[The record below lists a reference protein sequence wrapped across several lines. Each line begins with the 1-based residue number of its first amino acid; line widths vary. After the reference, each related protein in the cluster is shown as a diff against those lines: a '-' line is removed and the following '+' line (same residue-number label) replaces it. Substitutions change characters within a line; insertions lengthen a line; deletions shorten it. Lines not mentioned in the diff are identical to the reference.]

1 MLTEDA
7 KVLYPLF
14 YNTQDQKEP
23 YQFFLLLLL
32 EMQL

>member
-1 MLTEDA
+1 MQKLCT
-7 KVLYPLF
+7 PLF

-23 YQFFLLLLL
+23 YQLFLLSLL